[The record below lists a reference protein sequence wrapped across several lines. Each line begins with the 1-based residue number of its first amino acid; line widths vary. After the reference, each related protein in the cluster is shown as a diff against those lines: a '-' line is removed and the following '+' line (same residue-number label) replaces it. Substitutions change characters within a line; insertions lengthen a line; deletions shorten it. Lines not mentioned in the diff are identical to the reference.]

1 MKNFL
6 EKNKFLI
13 ILILILLAILNVFY
27 VFAASIKLENEE
39 KKYGAPINREIM
51 KTNLYIVIA
60 ISAIL
65 IIFLVSSM
73 FLLMKNKIKL
83 SIVFGVVIL
92 LGAIIYFIP
101 RYKLNHVHLF
111 EMNPEYKEAIGTW
124 YYNFYE
130 QVIYKDWKNKIGF

>member
-1 MKNFL
+1 MKNLL
-6 EKNKFLI
+6 EKNKLLI
-13 ILILILLAILNVFY
+13 TCILILLAILNVFY

-39 KKYGAPINREIM
+39 SFIPSANREIM
-51 KTNLYIVIA
+51 KTNVYIVIV

-65 IIFLVSSM
+65 IIFLASSM

-101 RYKLNHVHLF
+101 HYKLNHVHLF
-111 EMNPEYKEAIGTW
+111 EMKPKYKEAIGTW
-124 YYNFYE
+124 YYNYYE
-130 QVIYKDWKNKIGF
+130 QVIYKDWKSNIGY

>member
-6 EKNKFLI
+6 EKNKLLI
-13 ILILILLAILNVFY
+13 IFILLLLAILNVFY
-27 VFAASIKLENEE
+27 VFSASINLENEE
-39 KKYGAPINREIM
+39 SFIPTANMEIM
-51 KTNLYIVIA
+51 KTNLYIVMV

-65 IIFLVSSM
+65 IIFLASSM

-101 RYKLNHVHLF
+101 HYKLNHMHLI
-111 EMNPEYKEAIGTW
+111 EMEPKYKEAIGTW